1 MSAIDIELRNVIRDL
16 DYYRKY
22 LVELEAELTDPN
34 KTALERSAIRASI
47 VTIRSTI
54 LNLEARLA
62 ILQTAAAA
70 APSSAATT
78 TAQAQVARE
87 DYANPGSPAPPV
99 PTVQT
104 TDGRIVTN
112 LTSEPTN
119 ARITPSEQTG
129 ALTTGTDGVTVPLTV
144 SQSISSPPA
153 SGPIAT
159 PPFFNPT
166 QDPMQQA
173 QARAQVQDQA
183 RTQAQAQALAQN
195 TFLDPAQKA
204 NFNQLQTQGALPNTA
219 PQNSGTQIG
228 VGAGNEDAEQPTT
241 NATQNRLSELYGGPN
256 AAIIPQD
263 NVLDQYASYTYSL
276 SWYLLD
282 PTTYKNL
289 ILLPN
294 RNLTGYYLL
303 AQSGGAPVQN
313 AVPTQTGIAGG
324 GGAGTVGVGRNPYFP
339 LDYYLDNLEFDTYY
353 PGTSGARGASLL
365 SKVTFTV
372 TEPNGITLL
381 KNLYNAVTDVYNTMN
396 ISKPGTPVNYQ
407 AAQYCMVIRFYG
419 YDADGNLVQPIAQR
433 SGVTDRQAAVEKFIP
448 FTITNITFKV
458 ANKLVEYNIDGQG
471 LEQVN
476 NNSTIRG
483 SIPQNF
489 TFNGATAKDILVGSI
504 IQSTASNAAGDQTRN
519 NVPIQSSPPG
529 SNNVQ
534 DPQQQAQAR
543 LNAIGNNGWEEG

>member
-22 LVELEAELTDPN
+22 LVELEAELADPN

-119 ARITPSEQTG
+119 ARTTPSEQTG

-153 SGPIAT
+153 SGPIAN

-204 NFNQLQTQGALPNTA
+204 NFNQLQTQGALPTTA
-219 PQNSGTQIG
+219 PQNSGTQAG
-228 VGAGNEDAEQPTT
+228 VGAGNEDAAQPTT

-263 NVLDQYASYTYSL
+263 NVLDQYANYTYSL

-282 PTTYKNL
+282 PTTYNNL

-313 AVPTQTGIAGG
+313 AVPAQTGANGSAGSI
-324 GGAGTVGVGRNPYFP
+324 GVGRSPFFP
-339 LDYYLDNLEFDTYY
+339 LDYYLDNLEFDSFY
-353 PGTSGARGASLL
+353 PGTGSGGATKL
-365 SKVTFTV
+365 STVNFTV
-372 TEPNGITLL
+372 TEPNGISLL
-381 KNLYNAVTDVYNTMN
+381 KNLYSAVTNMYNTMN
-396 ISKPGTPVNYQ
+396 VSTPGEPVNYLS
-407 AAQYCMVIRFYG
+407 AQYCMVIRFYG
-419 YDADGNLVQPIAQR
+419 YDTAGNLVQPIAQR
-433 SGVTDRQAAVEKFIP
+433 SGVTDRSAVVEKFIP
-448 FTITNITFKV
+448 FTITGIDFKV
-458 ANKLVEYNIDGQG
+458 ANKLVEYSIKGAG
-471 LEQVN
+471 VEQVN
-476 NNSTIRG
+476 NYSTIKG

-489 TFNGATAKDILVGSI
+489 TFNGATVKDILVGSI
-504 IQSTASNAAGDQTRN
+504 TQPTASTAAGDQTRN

-529 SNNVQ
+529 NNNVQ
-534 DPQQQAQAR
+534 DPAQRAQAAR
-543 LNAIGNNGWEEG
+543 AATTGPIP